1 MFSEMRCALNGDLR
15 VAYRASREAARDTVS
30 VPNWFTNCGPFRSC
44 RPFEVGDLVE
54 GLAPWFHEV
63 VHVAAREFDVCR
75 ARYVIGDVLAL
86 RGRSYYVV
94 ESEWRWLSIPVGR
107 WGKTGGMPLSA
118 IEAELASPISRW

>member
-1 MFSEMRCALNGDLR
+1 
-15 VAYRASREAARDTVS
+15 
-30 VPNWFTNCGPFRSC
+30 
-44 RPFEVGDLVE
+44 VE

-94 ESEWRWLSIPVGR
+94 ESEWRWLSVPVGR